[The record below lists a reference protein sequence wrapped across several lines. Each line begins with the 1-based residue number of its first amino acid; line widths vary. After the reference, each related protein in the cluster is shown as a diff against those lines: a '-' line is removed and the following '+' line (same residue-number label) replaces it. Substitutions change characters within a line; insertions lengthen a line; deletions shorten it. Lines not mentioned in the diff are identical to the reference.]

1 MRENGMKVLILE
13 DEEAIRGFVRINL
26 KRKGIEVVEAETGEE
41 AIALIEK
48 DSDIQIAI
56 LDVMLPTEMGGFDVC
71 EQLRVKYPR
80 MGIIML
86 TAKSQDTDKVLGL
99 ELGADD
105 YISKPFS
112 PVELVARINALNRRL
127 QPVAEADEKNILE
140 AGPFII
146 HLDERKLT
154 KNGKEID
161 LTPTE
166 FAIVRMFLENP
177 NKSISRDEILDEV
190 WGRHFIGDFKIVDV
204 NIRRIRQKIEKNPS
218 KPVYIETVWGNGY
231 LWKRDKALELH

>member
-1 MRENGMKVLILE
+1 MKVLILE

-218 KPVYIETVWGNGY
+218 KPVYIETVWG
-231 LWKRDKALELH
+231 LSLIHI

>member
-1 MRENGMKVLILE
+1 MKVLILE

-41 AIALIEK
+41 AISLIEK

>member
-1 MRENGMKVLILE
+1 MKVLILE

-218 KPVYIETVWGNGY
+218 KPVYIETVWGYGY

>member
-1 MRENGMKVLILE
+1 MKVLILE

>member
-1 MRENGMKVLILE
+1 MKVLILE

-166 FAIVRMFLENP
+166 FAIVRMLLENP

-218 KPVYIETVWGNGY
+218 KPVYIETVWGYGY
-231 LWKRDKALELH
+231 SWKRDKALELH

>member
-1 MRENGMKVLILE
+1 MKVLILE

-127 QPVAEADEKNILE
+127 QAVAEADEKNILE

-218 KPVYIETVWGNGY
+218 KPVYIETVWGYGY

>member
-1 MRENGMKVLILE
+1 MKVLILE

-26 KRKGIEVVEAETGEE
+26 KREGIEVVEAETGEE
-41 AIALIEK
+41 AIALIAQ

-56 LDVMLPTEMGGFDVC
+56 LDVMLPTEMSGFDVC
-71 EQLRVKYPR
+71 QQLRAKYPR

-86 TAKSQDTDKVLGL
+86 TAKSQDTDKVMGL

-105 YISKPFS
+105 YVSKPFS
-112 PVELVARINALNRRL
+112 PVELVARVNALNRRL

-177 NKSISRDEILDEV
+177 NKSINRDEILDEV

-204 NIRRIRQKIEKNPS
+204 NIRRIRQKIEENPS
-218 KPVYIETVWGNGY
+218 KPVYIETVWGYGY

>member
-1 MRENGMKVLILE
+1 MKVLILE

-26 KRKGIEVVEAETGEE
+26 KRKGIEAVEAETGEE

>member
-1 MRENGMKVLILE
+1 MKVLILE

-26 KRKGIEVVEAETGEE
+26 KREGIEVVEAETGEE
-41 AIALIEK
+41 AIALIAQ

-56 LDVMLPTEMGGFDVC
+56 LDVMLPTEMSGFDVC
-71 EQLRVKYPR
+71 QQLRAKYPR

-86 TAKSQDTDKVLGL
+86 TAKSQDTDKVMGL

-105 YISKPFS
+105 YVSKPFS
-112 PVELVARINALNRRL
+112 PVELVARVNALNRRL
-127 QPVAEADEKNILE
+127 QPIAEADEKNILE

-204 NIRRIRQKIEKNPS
+204 NIRRIRQKIEENPS
-218 KPVYIETVWGNGY
+218 KPVYIETVWGYGY